1 MLHVKGK
8 RVITVGAQLL
18 GLSIAGGFFA
28 SGTLQAAPKK
38 QLVEIKTWTRKDCT
52 LAPWLVT
59 EKLGYFA
66 EEGVKLVYT
75 GETQAPLQI
84 PSLIKGNNDVGSG
97 HPNQY
102 GVAIAGGAKLK
113 AVVRAG
119 IEPAPNYD
127 PKFRHMW
134 WFVNP
139 TKHPNVKSFADLK
152 NLPGKIKVSTIT
164 NNICAD
170 FETKLLADKYGIP
183 RNKIEWVTMPDI
195 QAIQALKQGLVDIS
209 PVHPPFYKGM
219 NDAGAIKVAD
229 STDTGLGSS
238 AGLSFYWFTEDFIK
252 KNPQAVA
259 GFVRAIKKGQRWANA
274 NPEQAAKWVEQ
285 AIGVPVT
292 GNHYYA
298 EDATIIEKEIDPWIK
313 EIEDAKV
320 VPKGK
325 ISSASIVTHQFEVI
339 GNDDRAF
346 QQKKK
351 KGQQS
356 KNRRS

>member
-1 MLHVKGK
+1 MKIADQKNRILVAI
-8 RVITVGAQLL
+8 VAVVTAVGAFT
-18 GLSIAGGFFA
+18 GIKVV
-28 SGTLQAAPKK
+28 QAAPKK
-38 QLVEIKTWTRKDCT
+38 DLVEIKTWTRKDCS

-84 PSLIKGNNDVGSG
+84 PSLIKNNNDVGSG

-102 GVAIAGGAKLK
+102 GIAIAGGAKLK

-119 IEPAPNYD
+119 IEPVPSYD

-139 TKHPNVKSFADLK
+139 SKHPNVKSFADLK
-152 NLPGKIKVSTIT
+152 NLPGKIKITTIT
-164 NNICAD
+164 KNICAD
-170 FETKLLADKYGIP
+170 FETNLLAEKYGIP
-183 RNKIEWVTMPDI
+183 KDKIEWVTMPDI

-219 NDAGAIKVAD
+219 IDAKAIKVAD
-229 STDTGLGSS
+229 STDTGLGSA

-252 KNPQAVA
+252 KNPKAVA

-274 NPEQAAKWVEQ
+274 NPEKTAKWVEEV
-285 AIGVPVT
+285 IGVPVN

-313 EIEDAKV
+313 GVEDAKV
-320 VPKGK
+320 LPKGK
-325 ISSASIVTHQFEVI
+325 ITSASIVTHQFEGV
-339 GNDDRAF
+339 GNDDKAY
-346 QQKKK
+346 QENIKKTAKKK
-351 KGQQS
+351 KG
-356 KNRRS
+356 

>member
-1 MLHVKGK
+1 MNRIFSKKIIMSMMVAVAAVAAFAGPGK
-8 RVITVGAQLL
+8 VEA
-18 GLSIAGGFFA
+18 A
-28 SGTLQAAPKK
+28 SKK
-38 QLVEIKTWTRKDCT
+38 PLVEIRTWNRKDCS

-84 PSLIKGNNDVGSG
+84 PSMVRGNNDVGSG

-102 GVAIAGGAKLK
+102 GIAIAGGAKLK
-113 AVVRAG
+113 AVVRGG
-119 IEPAPNYD
+119 IEPAPSYD

-139 TKHPNVKSFADLK
+139 SRHPNVKSFADLK
-152 NLPGKIKVSTIT
+152 NLPGKIKITTIT
-164 NNICAD
+164 KNICTD
-170 FETKLLADKYGIP
+170 FETIVLAEKYGIP
-183 RNKIEWVTMPDI
+183 KEKIEWVTMPDI
-195 QAIQALKQGLVDIS
+195 QAIQALKQGLVDVA

-219 NDAGAIKVAD
+219 LDAKAVKIAD
-229 STDTGLGSS
+229 STDTGLGPA

-259 GFVRAIKKGQRWANA
+259 GFVRAIKRGQRWANA
-274 NPEQAAKWVEQ
+274 NPEKTAKWVEEV
-285 AIGVPVT
+285 IGVPVT

-298 EDATIIEKEIDPWIK
+298 EDAVIIEKEIEPWIRGA
-313 EIEDAKV
+313 ENAKV

-325 ISSASIVTHQFEVI
+325 ITPASIVTHQFEAV
-339 GNDDRAF
+339 GNDDKAYQDKLKKRA
-346 QQKKK
+346 KKK
-351 KGQQS
+351 A
-356 KNRRS
+356 